1 MNKSRAYFILNI
13 KKNEILNE
21 KNLKDK
27 YRKALLKY
35 HPDKNK
41 ENNELFT
48 EVKEAFIYINKEL
61 NEVSPL
67 FYLDE
72 DYIHP
77 LYHILK
83 HYIYE
88 PFHKHVH
95 SYKIYELNPSID
107 NLLNKELYYIDEYD
121 LYVPLWHHELLFEEK
136 KLKIKIFPKLEN
148 YMMIDEDNH
157 LHLYLDI
164 QTKQIGDKIELL
176 NKSISFLYDE
186 EFYKNKIKIIKNIG
200 IPIIKYN
207 IYDIS
212 ELSCVY
218 VHMN

>member
-218 VHMN
+218 VHMI

>member
-13 KKNEILNE
+13 QKNEILNE
-21 KNLKDK
+21 KNLKEK

-41 ENNELFT
+41 ENNELFL
-48 EVKEAFIYINKEL
+48 EVKEAYMYVQKDI

-83 HYIYE
+83 NYIYE
-88 PFHKHVH
+88 PLHKHIH
-95 SYKIYELNPSID
+95 SYKIYELNPSIHH
-107 NLLNKELYYIDEYD
+107 LLNKELYYIDQYD

-136 KLKIKIFPKLEN
+136 KLKVKIFPKLEN
-148 YMMIDEDNH
+148 YMTIDENNH
-157 LHLYLDI
+157 LHLYLNI
-164 QTKQIGDKIELL
+164 KTKQIGDTIELL

-186 EFYKNKIKIIKNIG
+186 ELYKNKMKKIENRG
-200 IPIIKYN
+200 IPIIKNN
-207 IYDIS
+207 IYDVSQLGNIFIH
-212 ELSCVY
+212 LS
-218 VHMN
+218 